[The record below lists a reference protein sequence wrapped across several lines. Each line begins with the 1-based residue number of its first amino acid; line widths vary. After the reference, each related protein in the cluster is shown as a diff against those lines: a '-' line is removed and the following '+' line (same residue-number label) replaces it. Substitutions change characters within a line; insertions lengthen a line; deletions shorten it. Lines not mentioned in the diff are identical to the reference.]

1 MYITGSK
8 AFFEGMQGFIPSDT
22 DKIEFQERRR
32 TDLIRYKDRKES
44 IFSWNSNLGK
54 QGIKEH
60 LLKTENYMYLGMFLV
75 PDIAKHLEVNI
86 DDIKELQEYFH
97 KCDYKHQYLAI
108 ICDSYIEN
116 NDFILTDE
124 QRLKAYNLYRTTRGL
139 DKL

>member
-1 MYITGSK
+1 MYIVGSK
-8 AFFEGMQGFIPSDT
+8 AFFEGLEGFVPSDT
-22 DKIEFQERRR
+22 DIVKFNERER
-32 TDLIRYKDRKES
+32 TNLIRYRDNNKS
-44 IFSWNSNLGK
+44 FFCWNSNLRK

-60 LLKTENYMYLGMFLV
+60 VLKTEDYMYLGMFLV
-75 PDIAKHLEVNI
+75 PEIAKYLEI
-86 DDIKELQEYFH
+86 TIEDIKELQEYFH

-116 NDFILTDE
+116 NDFTLTNE